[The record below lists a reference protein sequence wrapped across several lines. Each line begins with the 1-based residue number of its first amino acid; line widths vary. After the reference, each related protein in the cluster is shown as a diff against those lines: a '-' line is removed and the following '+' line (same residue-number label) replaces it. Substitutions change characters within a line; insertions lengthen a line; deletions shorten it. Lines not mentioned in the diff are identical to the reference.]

1 MQSVA
6 DADEKITDS
15 GYNFLRTKAAPAFQ
29 ISGSGSDL
37 RAGELGGAGDIQ
49 YTHHMYICAG
59 GDPAPQSVSQLR
71 EAEERKHFKHFQME
85 SVREDALMAVHRT
98 MIVLRDEIEMKNRII
113 MKLRRQI
120 SRKKVV

>member
-1 MQSVA
+1 
-6 DADEKITDS
+6 
-15 GYNFLRTKAAPAFQ
+15 
-29 ISGSGSDL
+29 
-37 RAGELGGAGDIQ
+37 
-49 YTHHMYICAG
+49 MYICAG